1 MDSKTPDN
9 KRYEQLGRMLENIYQ
24 TGYIDKNQMY
34 KMSFVKGLLSGVG
47 GVLGATLVVA
57 LLLWVLSLF
66 DSIPFIGPVIDS
78 IRDTV
83 ESRPQ

>member
-1 MDSKTPDN
+1 MDRKIPDN

-57 LLLWVLSLF
+57 FLLWVLSLF

-83 ESRPQ
+83 ETRPQ